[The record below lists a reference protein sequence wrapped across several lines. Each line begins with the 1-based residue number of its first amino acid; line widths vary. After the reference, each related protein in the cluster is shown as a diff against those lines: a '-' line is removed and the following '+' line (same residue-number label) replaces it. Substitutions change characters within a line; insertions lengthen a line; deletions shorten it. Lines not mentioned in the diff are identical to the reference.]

1 MDAGLLKVGSN
12 PETTGVS
19 GVREATTRIEL
30 VWTALQAAA

>member
-1 MDAGLLKVGSN
+1 MDAGLLKVCSN
-12 PETTGVS
+12 PETAGVS